1 VGEVHDTPRTRY
13 ARTRDGVHLAY
24 QVFGDGPV
32 EILHCGVHWW
42 QLEFQ
47 WTDPDY
53 RSFLERLGRLGR
65 VVLFDKRGTGL
76 SDRVAKDELP
86 SIEERVDDLVTVLD
100 EVGVERVVLYGSNYG
115 AQLAMVFAATFPD
128 RVEALVVQDGI
139 ARLVGGEDYPWGIT
153 ADQARRTLERMEHR
167 WDEPVNLQLV
177 APTRQ
182 HDPTAIEWWATMQ
195 RLAAS
200 PAAAVGLMQIALD
213 TDIRAVLPAIRCP
226 TLVVVRKDNGL
237 IEAGHG
243 RYLAERIAGARLV
256 ELPGADVFFMPMDDL
271 ADVVEEFVTGRP
283 PPVRSDRVLAAVMFT
298 DLVDSTATAAR
309 EGDRAWRDTL
319 DRHDALVERTID
331 RYRGRKINTTGDGVL
346 ATFDGPAR
354 AVQCATAICEGV
366 TALGL
371 RTRAGVHVGEV
382 ELRGADIGGVAVH
395 IGARI
400 AASAEPDEV
409 LVSRTVTDLVA
420 GSGIAFEARGDHAL
434 KGIDAPQQLFAV
446 VR

>member
-1 VGEVHDTPRTRY
+1 MHETPRTRY
-13 ARTRDGVHLAY
+13 ARTRDSVHLAY
-24 QVFGDGPV
+24 QVFGEGPA

-65 VVLFDKRGTGL
+65 VILFDKRGTGL
-76 SDRVAKDELP
+76 SDRVAVDELP
-86 SIEERVDDLVTVLD
+86 SIEARVDDLVTVLD
-100 EVGVERVVLYGSNYG
+100 EVGVERAVLYGSNYG

-128 RVEALVVQDGI
+128 RVEALVVQDGM
-139 ARLVGGEDYPWGIT
+139 ARLVRDEDYPWGIT
-153 ADQARRTLERMEHR
+153 ADLGCRTLERMERR

-200 PAAAVGLMQIALD
+200 PAAAVGLMKIALD
-213 TDIRAVLPAIRCP
+213 TDIRAVLPTVRCP
-226 TLVVVRKDNGL
+226 TLVVVRRDNRL

-243 RYLAERIAGARLV
+243 RHLAARIAGARLV
-256 ELPGADVFFMPMDDL
+256 ELPGADIFFTPMDDL

-309 EGDRAWRDTL
+309 EGDRAWREIL
-319 DRHDALVERTID
+319 DRHDALVDRTIE
-331 RYRGRKINTTGDGVL
+331 RYRGRKIKTTGDGVL

-354 AVQCATAICEGV
+354 AVQCASAICEGV

-371 RTRAGVHVGEV
+371 RARAGVHVGEV

-395 IGARI
+395 VGARI
-400 AASAEPDEV
+400 AAAAGPGEV

-420 GSGIAFEARGDHAL
+420 GSGLDFEDRGEHVL
-434 KGIDAPQQLFAV
+434 RGIDAAQHLFAM